1 MVEVD
6 EEGEMKKNSC
16 FVAATVVLLLC
27 AAFTVEYVRAQE
39 GSPLRGLRVKVHYTG
54 SGTVDEKH
62 KIVVFLFD
70 SPDFGRKEVMAFAV
84 MSTSSKDGTVTFHD
98 VAKSPAYIG
107 TVYDPNAGYADRQG
121 PPPPGSSL
129 GMYSKTPGQAAPV
142 KVEAGKTIDVE
153 LTFDDSVKLK

>member
-1 MVEVD
+1 MR
-6 EEGEMKKNSC
+6 NRC
-16 FVAATVVLLLC
+16 FRIAAAVVILLC
-27 AAFTVEYVRAQE
+27 AAFTLQYGKAQE
-39 GSPLRGLRVKVHYTG
+39 GSPLRGLRVKVHYRG

-70 SPDFGRKEVMAFAV
+70 SPDFGRSNVMAFAV

-121 PPPPGSSL
+121 PPPPHSSV

-142 KVEAGKTIDVE
+142 KVEAGKTIEVE
-153 LTFDDSVKLK
+153 LTFDDSVKMK

>member
-1 MVEVD
+1 MR
-6 EEGEMKKNSC
+6 NSC
-16 FVAATVVLLLC
+16 FRIAAAVVILLC
-27 AAFTVEYVRAQE
+27 AAFTLQYGKAQE
-39 GSPLRGLRVKVHYTG
+39 GSPLRGLRVKVHYRG

-70 SPDFGRKEVMAFAV
+70 SPDFGRSNVMAFAV
-84 MSTSSKDGTVTFHD
+84 MSTSSKDGTVTFQD

-107 TVYDPNAGYADRQG
+107 TVYEPSGSYAERQG

-129 GMYSKTPGQAAPV
+129 GMYSKTPGQPAPV

-153 LTFDDSVKLK
+153 LTFDDSVKMK